1 MIILD
6 EKNFQY
12 DCLILNSLLE
22 FYSVFGEPEKYQK
35 IKNKII
41 DIVKCFLP
49 LPYDF
54 IIDWLDEKLFDKNKI
69 KKKKN
74 I

>member
-41 DIVKCFLP
+41 DKVKCFLP

-74 I
+74 R

>member
-22 FYSVFGEPEKYQK
+22 FYSVFGEQEKYQK
-35 IKNKII
+35 IKTKII
-41 DIVKCFLP
+41 DKVKCFLQ